1 MKKKGLMQISEL
13 SQITGIPASTIR
25 YYIREGLLPQPIRTG
40 KTRAYYMQDHV
51 KGIELI
57 KKRQGSGHKSLM
69 VIRKEV
75 EKKLSKENITN
86 KTPMP
91 LSHRDKIMSSATELF
106 SSKGFAETSIDDI
119 VSHARMSKETFYV
132 HFRNK
137 EELFMECAD
146 KVFRAMYKDVWQQ
159 LRDEKDMVQ
168 RILNR
173 AEAFFKSYPKW
184 ITMMNLVKG
193 LSVGNPVF
201 REKFKKLL
209 AQMIKP
215 VIRENEIL
223 KQNGTIMRSMDS
235 AMAGYFTM
243 GMAEYGALLI
253 SRGQCTVEEVDSYI
267 IRIISHG
274 LLYK

>member
-40 KTRAYYMQDHV
+40 KTRAYYTQDHI

-57 KKRQGSGHKSLM
+57 KKKQDSGHKSLM

-75 EKKLSKENITN
+75 EKKLLRENITD
-86 KTPMP
+86 KTPTP
-91 LSHRDKIMSSATELF
+91 PSHRDKIMSSATELF

-146 KVFRAMYKDVWQQ
+146 KVFRAMYSDVWQQ
-159 LRDEKDMVQ
+159 IRDEKDIVQ
-168 RILNR
+168 RIEKR
-173 AEAFFKSYPKW
+173 GVAFFKSYPKW
-184 ITMMNLVKG
+184 ATMMNLVRG

-209 AQMIKP
+209 TQMINP
-215 VIRENEIL
+215 MIHENEIL
-223 KQNGTIMRSMDS
+223 KQNGIITRSMDS
-235 AMAGYFTM
+235 TMAGYFSM

-253 SRGQCTVEEVDSYI
+253 SRGQCTEEEVDSYI